1 MCGIGGF
8 SLSTDSKINPRVLSN
23 ALLTALEDRGYMAS
37 GFAFH
42 SRDGISGSFKSDK
55 PGSSLSLKAMPKTAD
70 TVIVHTRLATH
81 GSTSDNR
88 NNHPVKSPDDSI
100 ALVHNG
106 VIYNHDIVRTQ
117 LKYKLPPVDTSV
129 IPALLQD
136 GGLSRLDAL
145 DGDAAIAWLDRKDH
159 GRLHLAR
166 LEHSP
171 LVVCQLEDGSFVF
184 ASTESL
190 LWRVLIQLDLMPEFM
205 QNVKEYTYFTVRD
218 GIILSM
224 EDAPRSTAVSTRYDY
239 SYYRHQTAGG
249 KGKQTPYGYDSYNEF
264 SDPWVDNPALSDDEA
279 WDSWY
284 DYEAKVTKEWEE
296 MGTSCAISDQD
307 DDDLADISD
316 AWYIQYKSYV
326 HTSPHYMYYHA
337 DEYDQYKS
345 ELWLL
350 MNDHDSDYTLVDFG
364 AVTID
369 GLLISQAV
377 KETDTPAVLLAEE
390 V

>member
-8 SLSTDSKINPRVLSN
+8 SLTAESKINPRALSN
-23 ALLTALEDRGYMAS
+23 ALLTVLEDRGYMAS

-42 SRDGISGSFKSDK
+42 TRDGISGSFKSDK
-55 PGSSLSLKAMPKTAD
+55 PGSSLSLKAMPKTANS
-70 TVIVHTRLATH
+70 VIVHTRLATH
-81 GSTSDNR
+81 GSTADNR

-117 LKYKLPPVDTSV
+117 LKHKLPEVDTSV

-184 ASTESL
+184 ASTEAL
-190 LWRVLIQLDLMPEFM
+190 LWRVLVQLDLMPEFI
-205 QNVKEYTYFTVRD
+205 QNVKEYTYFTIRD

-224 EDAPRSTAVSTRYDY
+224 EDAPKSTAVSTRYDY
-239 SYYRHQTAGG
+239 TYYRHQTAGG
-249 KGKQTPYGYDSYNEF
+249 TGKQTAYGYDTYNEF
-264 SDPWVDNPALSDDEA
+264 GDPWVDNAALSDDEA
-279 WDSWY
+279 WDDWY
-284 DYEAKVTKEWEE
+284 SYEAKVTNEWEGK
-296 MGTSCAISDQD
+296 GTSCAIPDQD
-307 DDDLADISD
+307 DDEADASD

-326 HTSPHYMYYHA
+326 HTSPHYMYYHS
-337 DEYDQYKS
+337 DEYDQFRS

-350 MNDHDSDYTLVDFG
+350 QNDHDLDYTLIDYG

-369 GLLISQAV
+369 GLLVSQVA

>member
-23 ALLTALEDRGYMAS
+23 ALLTVLEDRGYMAS

-42 SRDGISGSFKSDK
+42 TSDGISGSFKSDK

-81 GSTSDNR
+81 GSTADNR

-117 LKYKLPPVDTSV
+117 LKHKLPPVDTSV

-184 ASTESL
+184 ASTEAL
-190 LWRVLIQLDLMPEFM
+190 LWRVLVQLDLMPEFI

-224 EDAPRSTAVSTRYDY
+224 EDAPKSTAVSTRYDY

-264 SDPWVDNPALSDDEA
+264 GDPWVDNPALSDNEA
-279 WDSWY
+279 WDEWY
-284 DYEAKVTKEWEE
+284 AYEARVTKEWEG
-296 MGTSCAISDQD
+296 MGTSCAIPDQD
-307 DDDLADISD
+307 DDADPTD

-337 DEYDQYKS
+337 DEYDQFRS

-350 MNDHDSDYTLVDFG
+350 QNDHELDYTLIDYG

-369 GLLISQAV
+369 GMLISQAV